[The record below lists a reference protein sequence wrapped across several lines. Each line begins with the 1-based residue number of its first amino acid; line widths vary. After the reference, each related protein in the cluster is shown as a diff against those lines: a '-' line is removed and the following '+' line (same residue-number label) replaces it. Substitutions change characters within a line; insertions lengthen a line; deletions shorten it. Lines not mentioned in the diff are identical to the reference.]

1 MGAPVQFD
9 PWAVL
14 QELRRTP
21 AATAA
26 TAATAAKRY
35 QKLRPSPAAIAA
47 VAANQSNAAIAAVAA
62 RGGVENREHA
72 TAPPPDWRDALAQLE
87 TRPRPESI
95 PADRWS
101 QAVADAS
108 YLVHDWGHALSRC
121 GWTLSDIFS
130 VHREKPLARFD
141 AMGVCLLLQG
151 RKIGPIDQVRIA
163 IRQPGCAVLHFGR
176 QRLPHS
182 EAVMLWELPP

>member
-21 AATAA
+21 AETAA
-26 TAATAAKRY
+26 IASTRH
-35 QKLRPSPAAIAA
+35 QKSCPSPAAIAA
-47 VAANQSNAAIAAVAA
+47 VAANQPNAAIAAVAA

-72 TAPPPDWRDALAQLE
+72 TAPPPDWREALAQLE
-87 TRPRPESI
+87 TRPRPESM
-95 PADRWS
+95 PAERWT

-108 YLVHDWGHALSRC
+108 YLVHDWGQALFRC

-130 VHREKPLARFD
+130 THQEQPLARFD
-141 AMGVCLLLQG
+141 AMGLCLLLQG
-151 RKIGPIDQVRIA
+151 RKIGPIDQDRIA
-163 IRQPGCAVLHFGR
+163 IRQLGGAVLHFR
-176 QRLPHS
+176 RPRVS
-182 EAVMLWELPP
+182 VAETVMLWKLRD